1 MTLKFKRNL
10 PLLLLLV
17 GLLAFLAVALGD
29 RQIVS
34 YTVNT
39 AALTSASLTTHVSAL
54 IAQP

>member
-39 AALTSASLTTHVSAL
+39 AALTSASLTTQVSAL